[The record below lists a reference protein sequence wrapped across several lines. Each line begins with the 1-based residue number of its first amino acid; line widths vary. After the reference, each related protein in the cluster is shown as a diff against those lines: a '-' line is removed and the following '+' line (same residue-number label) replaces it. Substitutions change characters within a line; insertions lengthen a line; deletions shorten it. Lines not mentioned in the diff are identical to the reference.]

1 MANESSNEK
10 VSILD
15 QLPSVATPLTARST
29 AETVPVTLHVN
40 GTDYMLN
47 LAPRASLLDVLL

>member
-1 MANESSNEK
+1 MANKSSNVK

-15 QLPSVATPLTARST
+15 QLPSVATPLTDRAT
-29 AETVPVTLHVN
+29 AETVPVTLHIN

-47 LAPRASLLDVLL
+47 LDPRASLLDVLL